1 MTRMCIYDDD
11 IEFSLLFEKLLYRYA
26 EENDKEI
33 DVEIFQGGEN
43 AAFQIAQNEY
53 DILFLDIDLGDVK
66 GFEIGKQIRDELKNN
81 KIQIVYISGDTSYA
95 MELFKT
101 RPFDFVVKP
110 VEKKKLFKMLDTY
123 FSIFSGKNK
132 YLHYRWLKQ
141 DHIIKQDNII
151 YLQSIGRKV
160 VAKTFDGDVEFYD
173 KLSKAIDKLDD
184 NKFCRVHKSFV
195 INSIYVDV
203 FKSDKVIM
211 CDSAR
216 IPISKSYK
224 KSFREWLVK
233 HNA

>member
-1 MTRMCIYDDD
+1 MKKRDCPCQ
-11 IEFSLLFEKLLYRYA
+11 
-26 EENDKEI
+26 I
-33 DVEIFQGGEN
+33 DTFDSGTTFIDSGANVP
-43 AAFQIAQNEY
+43 Y

-110 VEKKKLFKMLDTY
+110 VDKKKLFKMLDTY

-173 KLSKAIDKLDD
+173 KLSKVIDKLDD

-211 CDSAR
+211 CDSAW

>member
-43 AAFQIAQNEY
+43 AALQIAQNEY

-66 GFEIGKQIRDELKNN
+66 GFEIGKQTRDELKNN

-173 KLSKAIDKLDD
+173 KLSKVIDKLDD

-203 FKSDKVIM
+203 FKSDNVIM

>member
-173 KLSKAIDKLDD
+173 KLSKVIDKLGD

>member
-173 KLSKAIDKLDD
+173 KLSKVIDKLDD
-184 NKFCRVHKSFV
+184 NKFCCVHKSFV

>member
-11 IEFSLLFEKLLYRYA
+11 MEFSLLLKKLLYRYA

-33 DVEIFQGGEN
+33 DVEIFEGGEN
-43 AAFQIAQNEY
+43 AALQIAQNEY

-66 GFEIGKQIRDELKNN
+66 GFQIGKQIRDELKNN
-81 KIQIVYISGDTSYA
+81 KIQIVYISGDTSYV
-95 MELFKT
+95 MELFNT

-110 VEKKKLFKMLDTY
+110 VDKKKLFKMLDTY
-123 FSIFSGKNK
+123 YSIFSGKNK

-141 DHIIKQDNII
+141 DNFIRQDNII

-173 KLSKAIDKLDD
+173 KLSKVIDKLDN

-224 KSFREWLVK
+224 KSFKEWLVK

>member
-1 MTRMCIYDDD
+1 MTTMCIYDDD

-43 AAFQIAQNEY
+43 AALQIAQNEY

-95 MELFKT
+95 MELFNT

-110 VEKKKLFKMLDTY
+110 
-123 FSIFSGKNK
+123 
-132 YLHYRWLKQ
+132 
-141 DHIIKQDNII
+141 DNII

-173 KLSKAIDKLDD
+173 KLSKVIDKLDD

-211 CDSAR
+211 CDSAW

>member
-1 MTRMCIYDDD
+1 MTTMCIYDDD

-43 AAFQIAQNEY
+43 AALQIAQNEY

-95 MELFKT
+95 KELFNT

-173 KLSKAIDKLDD
+173 KLSKVIDKLDN
-184 NKFCRVHKSFV
+184 NKL
-195 INSIYVDV
+195 
-203 FKSDKVIM
+203 
-211 CDSAR
+211 
-216 IPISKSYK
+216 PISKSYK

>member
-1 MTRMCIYDDD
+1 MTTMCIYDDD

-43 AAFQIAQNEY
+43 AALQIAQNEY

-95 MELFKT
+95 MELFNT

-151 YLQSIGRKV
+151 YL
-160 VAKTFDGDVEFYD
+160 
-173 KLSKAIDKLDD
+173 
-184 NKFCRVHKSFV
+184 
-195 INSIYVDV
+195 
-203 FKSDKVIM
+203 
-211 CDSAR
+211 
-216 IPISKSYK
+216 
-224 KSFREWLVK
+224 
-233 HNA
+233 

>member
-110 VEKKKLFKMLDTY
+110 VDKKKLFKMLDTY

-173 KLSKAIDKLDD
+173 ELSKVIDKLDD

>member
-1 MTRMCIYDDD
+1 MTTMCIYDDD

-43 AAFQIAQNEY
+43 AALQIAQNEY

-95 MELFKT
+95 MELFNT

-151 YLQSIGRKV
+151 YLQRLAGKLWQRHLMVMLNFMINYLKLLINLMIINFAVCINLLLSIQ
-160 VAKTFDGDVEFYD
+160 FMLMY
-173 KLSKAIDKLDD
+173 L
-184 NKFCRVHKSFV
+184 RV
-195 INSIYVDV
+195 I
-203 FKSDKVIM
+203 
-211 CDSAR
+211 R
-216 IPISKSYK
+216 
-224 KSFREWLVK
+224 L
-233 HNA
+233 

>member
-1 MTRMCIYDDD
+1 MTTMCIYDDD

-43 AAFQIAQNEY
+43 AALQIAQNEY

-173 KLSKAIDKLDD
+173 KLSKVIDKLYD

>member
-53 DILFLDIDLGDVK
+53 DILFLDIDLRDVK

-110 VEKKKLFKMLDTY
+110 VDKKKLFKMLDTY

-173 KLSKAIDKLDD
+173 KLSKVIDKLDD
-184 NKFCRVHKSFV
+184 NKFFV

-211 CDSAR
+211 CDSAQ

>member
-43 AAFQIAQNEY
+43 AALQIAQNEY

-110 VEKKKLFKMLDTY
+110 VDKKKLFKMLDTY

-173 KLSKAIDKLDD
+173 KLSKVIDKLDD
-184 NKFCRVHKSFV
+184 NKFCCVHKSFV

>member
-66 GFEIGKQIRDELKNN
+66 GFEIGK
-81 KIQIVYISGDTSYA
+81 QIVYISGDTSYA

-173 KLSKAIDKLDD
+173 KLSKVIDKLDD

>member
-1 MTRMCIYDDD
+1 
-11 IEFSLLFEKLLYRYA
+11 
-26 EENDKEI
+26 
-33 DVEIFQGGEN
+33 
-43 AAFQIAQNEY
+43 
-53 DILFLDIDLGDVK
+53 
-66 GFEIGKQIRDELKNN
+66 
-81 KIQIVYISGDTSYA
+81 
-95 MELFKT
+95 MELFNT

-160 VAKTFDGDVEFYD
+160 
-173 KLSKAIDKLDD
+173 IDKLDD

-211 CDSAR
+211 CDSAW

>member
-1 MTRMCIYDDD
+1 
-11 IEFSLLFEKLLYRYA
+11 
-26 EENDKEI
+26 
-33 DVEIFQGGEN
+33 
-43 AAFQIAQNEY
+43 
-53 DILFLDIDLGDVK
+53 
-66 GFEIGKQIRDELKNN
+66 
-81 KIQIVYISGDTSYA
+81 
-95 MELFKT
+95 
-101 RPFDFVVKP
+101 
-110 VEKKKLFKMLDTY
+110 MLDTY

-132 YLHYRWLKQ
+132 YLHYRWL
-141 DHIIKQDNII
+141 KQDNII

-173 KLSKAIDKLDD
+173 KLSKVIDKLDD

>member
-1 MTRMCIYDDD
+1 MIGEGKMTRMCIYDDD

-95 MELFKT
+95 MELFNT

-160 VAKTFDGDVEFYD
+160 VQRHLMVMLNFMINYL
-173 KLSKAIDKLDD
+173 KLLINLMIINFAVCINLLLSIQFMLMYL
-184 NKFCRVHKSFV
+184 RV
-195 INSIYVDV
+195 I
-203 FKSDKVIM
+203 
-211 CDSAR
+211 R
-216 IPISKSYK
+216 
-224 KSFREWLVK
+224 L
-233 HNA
+233 

>member
-173 KLSKAIDKLDD
+173 KLSKVIDKLDD
-184 NKFCRVHKSFV
+184 KKFCRVHKSFV

>member
-43 AAFQIAQNEY
+43 AALQIAQNEY

-95 MELFKT
+95 MELFNT

-132 YLHYRWLKQ
+132 YLHYRWLNFM
-141 DHIIKQDNII
+141 IN
-151 YLQSIGRKV
+151 YLKLLINLMTINFAVCINLLLSIQ
-160 VAKTFDGDVEFYD
+160 FMLMY
-173 KLSKAIDKLDD
+173 L
-184 NKFCRVHKSFV
+184 RV
-195 INSIYVDV
+195 I
-203 FKSDKVIM
+203 
-211 CDSAR
+211 R
-216 IPISKSYK
+216 
-224 KSFREWLVK
+224 L
-233 HNA
+233 

>member
-1 MTRMCIYDDD
+1 MCDKSRNAVKFIIDNLKRTRLQEDAIIINKD
-11 IEFSLLFEKLLYRYA
+11 YA
-26 EENDKEI
+26 KCLN
-33 DVEIFQGGEN
+33 
-43 AAFQIAQNEY
+43 
-53 DILFLDIDLGDVK
+53 
-66 GFEIGKQIRDELKNN
+66 ELKNN

-110 VEKKKLFKMLDTY
+110 VDKKKLFKMLDTY

-173 KLSKAIDKLDD
+173 KLSKVIDKLDD

-211 CDSAR
+211 CDSAW